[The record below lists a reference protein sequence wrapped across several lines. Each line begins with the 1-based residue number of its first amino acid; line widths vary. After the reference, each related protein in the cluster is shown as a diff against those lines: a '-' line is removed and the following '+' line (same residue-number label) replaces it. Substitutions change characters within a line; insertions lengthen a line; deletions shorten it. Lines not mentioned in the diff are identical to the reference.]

1 MIAKRI
7 DAEKSH
13 HNARG
18 LGNYIR
24 DADHKGE
31 KCLMAWHEGCWA
43 DDYELALLEI
53 EATQALN
60 PRSTSNKTYHLM
72 VSFRPEDETILLS
85 GTTADQLRT
94 FQEIERKFAE
104 ALGLAGHQ
112 RLCGVHRNTNNLHMH
127 VAYNLI
133 HPEKL
138 TINVP
143 YQDFPKLSRACREIE
158 NEYGLMVDN
167 GIEASNPAEPKIT
180 QRAAAMEAHSGEQS
194 FQAFALEQREKI
206 LIELQTAMGWQ
217 DVHRIL
223 ADHGIAIKPRAN
235 GLVLVNPTGKGAIKA
250 SALDRS
256 MARGHLEKRFGNFV
270 EPDRQPYVEQD
281 PGGQV
286 AAAKDTTEQ
295 TGQELEQEKGSGEPS
310 FQDSALSQREKI
322 LTELQTA
329 VDWQDVHRILA
340 GHNMAIRPRGNGF
353 VLMSLVTDEMIKA
366 SALDRSMAKG
376 YLEKRFGAFVAPES
390 GQQEKPNQKRTA
402 EGRAYQKKPRQPR
415 SPERDQLYKD
425 YQTALAEKIA
435 RIDAE
440 KARTTSAHV
449 WLKILW
455 QESKTELYATPYMSR
470 RTRAVRMRMMLQLHR
485 QEVLR
490 EKADHKSAMAEIKK
504 DYPWYNWNGYLQHQ
518 AMQGN
523 IVALDVLRSQEQRKA
538 DQAAIRHPA
547 KENIWLD
554 VPFADKDAAKEAGAR
569 WDREEKRWYAPKGAD
584 LDLVRAWLPAGMRPP
599 ESEQET
605 DREKNQAATDREAMP
620 KDVSPV
626 MWLLQLERLEKKWMA
641 AGTADK
647 AYFRDFRM
655 RIDNRGVVIITLAS
669 GGTIRDAGSKLH
681 FSVDEDSR
689 QAARLY
695 AQARFG
701 RDYTEKGNSIKKSST
716 IWRMFRPGPDR
727 GFER

>member
-1 MIAKRI
+1 
-7 DAEKSH
+7 
-13 HNARG
+13 
-18 LGNYIR
+18 
-24 DADHKGE
+24 
-31 KCLMAWHEGCWA
+31 
-43 DDYELALLEI
+43 
-53 EATQALN
+53 
-60 PRSTSNKTYHLM
+60 
-72 VSFRPEDETILLS
+72 
-85 GTTADQLRT
+85 
-94 FQEIERKFAE
+94 
-104 ALGLAGHQ
+104 
-112 RLCGVHRNTNNLHMH
+112 MH

-223 ADHGIAIKPRAN
+223 AGHGIAIKPRAN
-235 GLVLVNPTGKGAIKA
+235 GFVLVNPTGKGAIKA
-250 SALDRS
+250 SALDRC
-256 MARGHLEKRFGNFV
+256 MAKGHLEKRFG
-270 EPDRQPYVEQD
+270 
-281 PGGQV
+281 
-286 AAAKDTTEQ
+286 
-295 TGQELEQEKGSGEPS
+295 
-310 FQDSALSQREKI
+310 
-322 LTELQTA
+322 
-329 VDWQDVHRILA
+329 
-340 GHNMAIRPRGNGF
+340 
-353 VLMSLVTDEMIKA
+353 
-366 SALDRSMAKG
+366 
-376 YLEKRFGAFVAPES
+376 AFIAPES
-390 GQQEKPNQKRTA
+390 GQQEKPNQSRTA

-490 EKADHKSAMAEIKK
+490 EKADHKSAMVEIKK

-554 VPFADKDAAKEAGAR
+554 VPFADKDAAKAAGAK
-569 WDREEKRWYAPKGAD
+569 WDGREKRWYAPKGAD

-599 ESEQET
+599 ESEQEA
-605 DREKNQAATDREAMP
+605 DREKTQAATDREAMP

-647 AYFRDFRM
+647 AYFRDFRV

>member
-1 MIAKRI
+1 
-7 DAEKSH
+7 
-13 HNARG
+13 
-18 LGNYIR
+18 
-24 DADHKGE
+24 
-31 KCLMAWHEGCWA
+31 
-43 DDYELALLEI
+43 
-53 EATQALN
+53 
-60 PRSTSNKTYHLM
+60 
-72 VSFRPEDETILLS
+72 
-85 GTTADQLRT
+85 
-94 FQEIERKFAE
+94 
-104 ALGLAGHQ
+104 
-112 RLCGVHRNTNNLHMH
+112 MH

-223 ADHGIAIKPRAN
+223 AGHGIAIKPRAN
-235 GLVLVNPTGKGAIKA
+235 GFVLVNPTGKGAIKA
-250 SALDRS
+250 SALDRC
-256 MARGHLEKRFGNFV
+256 MAKGHLEKRFG
-270 EPDRQPYVEQD
+270 
-281 PGGQV
+281 
-286 AAAKDTTEQ
+286 
-295 TGQELEQEKGSGEPS
+295 
-310 FQDSALSQREKI
+310 
-322 LTELQTA
+322 
-329 VDWQDVHRILA
+329 
-340 GHNMAIRPRGNGF
+340 
-353 VLMSLVTDEMIKA
+353 
-366 SALDRSMAKG
+366 
-376 YLEKRFGAFVAPES
+376 AFIAPES
-390 GQQEKPNQKRTA
+390 GQQEKPNQSRTA

-490 EKADHKSAMAEIKK
+490 EKADHKSAMVEIKK

-554 VPFADKDAAKEAGAR
+554 VPFADKDAAKAAGAK
-569 WDREEKRWYAPKGAD
+569 WDGREKRWYAPEGAD
-584 LDLVRAWLPAGMRPP
+584 LNKLQPWLHKQEMRLAEPVLQPGAEFGRVLHESGLIIEGEPVMDGNIHRVPVEGGKRGAKDGAYCGYADGRPNGWYQNYKTGVKGKWLATGHVLTEAARTALRQQSAEYLAAAEAERQATQEKAMKRAYAKWVNAEPVQGQDHPYLTRKGIDACSLRQDKHGNLVVPGYDLETGRLQTVEYINKEGGKWYEKGCPKKGAMCILP
-599 ESEQET
+599 
-605 DREKNQAATDREAMP
+605 DQAALKDSEVVLMTEGYATGASVHLATGLPVAVAFDANNLKDAAMTIKRACP
-620 KDVSPV
+620 NV
-626 MWLLQLERLEKKWMA
+626 RI
-641 AGTADK
+641 TICADN
-647 AYFRDFRM
+647 D
-655 RIDNRGVVIITLAS
+655 
-669 GGTIRDAGSKLH
+669 
-681 FSVDEDSR
+681 
-689 QAARLY
+689 ARLPD
-695 AQARFG
+695 ARNVGLAKAKEAATAVPGCKFVTANFSPDEQKKGLTDFNDLHQARG
-701 RDYTEKGNSIKKSST
+701 LDAVKKS
-716 IWRMFRPGPDR
+716 IMAKVNEREPGV
-727 GFER
+727 ER